1 MIRKGLIALMVLVL
15 LLSGL
20 SLSALAEGK
29 TFLIGTYLQLTGS
42 NSIVGNAGKQGIDLA
57 VKLIND
63 NGGFNGAKVEVIH
76 YDTTGST
83 EEAVKVVQKM
93 LVNDAVD
100 AVIGSVNSNE
110 VSAVIPY
117 LNEAEI
123 YNFGLGTS
131 ATWMADTSRIWTFRA
146 SANNGRIAPQDA
158 DLLLQLGY
166 KTVAVMN
173 GTDDTGSSTADAF
186 IKACEEK
193 GITVTTRQQCDSED
207 TDFSGQIAQIMAT
220 DPDCIFMSLIGTTFG
235 PFVKQLRNM
244 GYAGM
249 IACKESFALEYQQV
263 AGAQNSNYIFY
274 AYPYVSYTDI
284 EDVNIPIMREFLER
298 FIAEYG
304 AMPAHESAYRGW
316 DTMMAMWEATKVA
329 GQNDKTALRDAM
341 TKVKLPGLGGE
352 LDYTKGDREGYSEF
366 YSFVLVDG
374 KNIMIDDWLASG
386 GYEAY
391 KAATGRDR

>member
-1 MIRKGLIALMVLVL
+1 MAKRGIVALLILVM
-15 LLSGL
+15 LLSAVGMG
-20 SLSALAEGK
+20 AIAEEK

-42 NSIVGNAGKQGIDLA
+42 NSVVGNAGKQGIDLA
-57 VKLIND
+57 VKLINE
-63 NGGFNGAKVEVIH
+63 NGGFNGAKVEVVH

-158 DLLLQLGY
+158 DLVLKLGY

-220 DPDCIFMSLIGTTFG
+220 DPDVIFVMYIAH
-235 PFVKQLRNM
+235 LRPLCEALRH
-244 GYAGM
+244 GYTGM
-249 IACKESFALEYQQV
+249 IACKELR
-263 AGAQNSNYIFY
+263 AGLPAGGRCPELQLHLLRSLPMCPTRTSRT
-274 AYPYVSYTDI
+274 ATSPSCVS
-284 EDVNIPIMREFLER
+284 
-298 FIAEYG
+298 
-304 AMPAHESAYRGW
+304 S
-316 DTMMAMWEATKVA
+316 
-329 GQNDKTALRDAM
+329 
-341 TKVKLPGLGGE
+341 
-352 LDYTKGDREGYSEF
+352 
-366 YSFVLVDG
+366 
-374 KNIMIDDWLASG
+374 
-386 GYEAY
+386 
-391 KAATGRDR
+391 